1 MNGGSRVTEADPA
14 VELRPATR
22 PAWRRIWRAVAL
34 VVAVICIGHFA
45 REVWRRWSEVSA
57 LAWSPRVAICFGIS
71 TLITLGSALLDA
83 ISWAWLLRGM
93 RVPATDRQALGIFGV
108 SQFAKYIGNVGQHIG
123 RVALTRRQ
131 GWQTGRVILSM
142 VVENGFAL
150 GAGTLVVGS
159 SLLAGLGGG
168 EFSDRAPLVLGLLL
182 GGWVLGVLALR
193 RLFIAPPA
201 FARKLLQLNEPIAL
215 RPGLLAAYLGTHIVS
230 YGALGAGLAVCLW
243 GVAGSLP
250 EQAWKVPAAA
260 TASWLI
266 GYLLP
271 GAPAGIGVRET
282 ALHALLGNTVG
293 ADVVVAAALIWRAS
307 ALLSDALLLGV
318 GALLSKLDASAD
330 ASQSRRPPQT

>member
-1 MNGGSRVTEADPA
+1 MSAEPRVTGADPA
-14 VELRPATR
+14 VELRPAQ
-22 PAWRRIWRAVAL
+22 PAWRRVWRALAL

-45 REVWRRWSEVSA
+45 REVWHRWTEVSA
-57 LAWSPRVAICFGIS
+57 LAWSARVAVCFGVS
-71 TLITLGSALLDA
+71 TLITLSSALLDA

-93 RVPATDRQALGIFGV
+93 GVPATDRQATGIFGV

-123 RVALTRRQ
+123 RIALTRRQ

-150 GAGTLVVGS
+150 GAGALVVGS

-168 EFSDRAPLVLGLLL
+168 QFADRAPLVLALLL
-182 GGWVLGVLALR
+182 AGWVLGVLVLR
-193 RLFIAPPA
+193 RLFLAPPA
-201 FARKLLQLNEPIAL
+201 FARRLLKLDEPIAL
-215 RPGLLAAYLGTHIVS
+215 RPGLLAGYLGAHLLS
-230 YGALGAGLAVCLW
+230 YGALGCGLAVCLW
-243 GVAGSLP
+243 GVAGSFP

-282 ALHALLGNTVG
+282 SLRALLGNSVG
-293 ADVVVAAALIWRAS
+293 PDVVIAAALIWRAS

-318 GALLSKLDASAD
+318 GVLLSK
-330 ASQSRRPPQT
+330 QSRTPS